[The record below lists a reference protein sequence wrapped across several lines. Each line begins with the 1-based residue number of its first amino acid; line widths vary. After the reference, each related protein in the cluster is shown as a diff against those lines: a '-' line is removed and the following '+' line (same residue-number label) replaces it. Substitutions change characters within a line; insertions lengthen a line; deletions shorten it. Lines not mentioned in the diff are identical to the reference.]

1 MKKKLLFALVLSVL
15 ALTLSGCMDYSGM
28 MSGYV
33 EDAAQQAE
41 TEAQAT
47 PIPALTAE
55 KYTDAEVFLATYN
68 AVKFSDTVQSLTE
81 RYGEPAVSQVSSNDY
96 YEWVMEDGT
105 GAAAVFFE
113 NGRLRAKV
121 AYYDDIRQLTEIAK
135 GTNLSVAGNISD
147 QASYL
152 TVCSLF
158 GGRGVEILRSASNS
172 SAAAEYTRLV
182 VWLDGEGGCVQILF
196 SQDDKVKEVTVGEV
210 GTDAG
215 GEMP

>member
-1 MKKKLLFALVLSVL
+1 MKKKLLFALILSVL
-15 ALTLSGCMDYSGM
+15 ALTLSGCMDYSEM

-41 TEAQAT
+41 LDAQAT

-55 KYTDAEVFLATYN
+55 KFTDAEAFLATYN
-68 AVKFSDTVQSLTE
+68 EVKFSDTVQSLTE
-81 RYGEPAVSQVSSNDY
+81 RYGEPAVSQISANDY
-96 YEWVMEDGT
+96 YEWIMQDGT
-105 GAAAVFFE
+105 GVAAVFFE
-113 NGRLRAKV
+113 NGRLRAK
-121 AYYDDIRQLTEIAK
+121 AAHYDDIRQLTEIAK
-135 GTNLSVAGNISD
+135 GTNLAIAPNISD
-147 QASYL
+147 DASYL
-152 TVCSLF
+152 TVCGLF

-182 VWLDGEGGCVQILF
+182 VWLDGEGSCVQILF
-196 SQDDKVKEVTVGEV
+196 SQDDKVSNITVGEV